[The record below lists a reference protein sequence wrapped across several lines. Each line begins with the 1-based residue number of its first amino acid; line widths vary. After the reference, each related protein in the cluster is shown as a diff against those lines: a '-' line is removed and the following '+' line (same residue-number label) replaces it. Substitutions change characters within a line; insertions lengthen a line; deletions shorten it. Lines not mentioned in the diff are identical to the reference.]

1 MKNIAQP
8 EISDEEISLV
18 SRTIKAKG
26 FVEGKNA
33 RQLEKEFAEFVGTKH
48 AICTVN
54 GTAALHLALE
64 GLNISPGKE
73 IITPSFTFIASAN
86 TICFGGNVPIFCEID
101 PETFNIDPEKIK
113 DLITPNTKAILPVHI
128 FGLPSDMKAIN
139 DIAEDK
145 DLIVIE
151 DACQAHGARID
162 RKHVGTFGKVG
173 CFSFYATKNMI
184 TGEGGMVVTDDDDL
198 ANRMRSIKN
207 HGRGLKGGYYHY
219 LIAYNFRLADPL
231 AAIGLVQ
238 LRKLQKMLDQRKKNA
253 EFIRNTIK
261 EFDQIQVQK
270 IAAGVT
276 HGHYICA
283 PVVDD
288 KKYNVEN
295 VINKLKDK
303 GIASRRIYSIPC
315 HLQPTYLE
323 GIKEWRWTKFVS
335 YPDYSK
341 IKLPVTERIASNH
354 FEIPIHTGITKQE
367 LIYIQATL
375 REIFG

>member
-8 EISDEEISLV
+8 EISEEEISLV
-18 SRTIKAKG
+18 TKTIKAKG

-33 RQLEKEFAEFVGTKH
+33 RQLEKEFAKFVGTKH

-86 TICFGGNVPIFCEID
+86 SICFGGNVPIFCDID
-101 PETFNIDPEKIK
+101 PETFNIDPEKIN
-113 DLITPNTKAILPVHI
+113 DLISPNTKAILPVHI

-207 HGRGLKGGYYHY
+207 HGRGLKGGYNHH
-219 LIAYNFRLADPL
+219 LVAYNFRLADPL

-238 LRKLQKMLDQRKKNA
+238 LRKLPKMLDQRKKNA

-261 EFDQIQVQK
+261 EFDQIQIQK

-367 LIYIQATL
+367 LIYIQDTL